1 MKDIKI
7 NNEKI
12 RIVIIDSGIDT
23 NETYLRNSIKE
34 ETGFKLNEKLDVVE
48 EHNPKIKNDHGT
60 VIAKTIKYIC
70 NEVEFISINILD
82 ENLSTDG
89 RVLIQAL
96 KKSMSYKPHIVH
108 LRLGTTKIKY
118 WYPLKKLC
126 KFLNKNNVIIV
137 SAANNEG
144 KRSYPAYLKEVIGVK
159 GANVNNTYLYN
170 DKFFY
175 ASLGL
180 PNDLCINNKRYKDLR
195 GNSISAG
202 YMTGYICR
210 AILGSNNKSNKEVIE
225 YLKNEGLKNYYNIY
239 LDSGVEL

>member
-23 NETYLRNSIKE
+23 NETYLRNYIKE

-96 KKSMSYKPHIVH
+96 KKSISYNPHIVH
-108 LRLGTTKIKY
+108 LSLGTTKIKY

-159 GANVNNTYLYN
+159 GENINNTYFYN
-170 DKFFY
+170 NKFFY
-175 ASLGL
+175 SSLGL
-180 PNDLCINNKRYKDLR
+180 PNDLCISSKRYRDVT
-195 GNSISAG
+195 GNSISAA
-202 YMTGYICR
+202 YITGYICR
-210 AILGSNNKSNKEVIE
+210 TILELGNKSNKEIIA
-225 YLKNEGLKNYYNIY
+225 YLKSEGQKNYNENYYHI
-239 LDSGVEL
+239 G